1 MAIGAAGVLMLL
13 VLMAGSFFWLW
24 TVRDCLANEQLSGT
38 ERFYWLALMAVT
50 HALGALS
57 YWVNRGRLGGSQGIC
72 DEFTH
77 DSRGPVARSL

>member
-1 MAIGAAGVLMLL
+1 MAIGAAEVLMLL
-13 VLMAGSFFWLW
+13 VLTAGSFFWLW

-57 YWVNRGRLGGSQGIC
+57 YWVNRGRLGGSPAFGLAFKP
-72 DEFTH
+72 DV
-77 DSRGPVARSL
+77 RGPAARSL